1 MPTKEKELT
10 PNLVMSVSALPKTGK
25 NHFSCTAPSPI
36 RFYCF
41 NGGADYVASK
51 FPDKKIEVK
60 NFKLPIVEDTE
71 SIWAAPIWEQFSRQV
86 KEDIKEGRFI
96 TYVLDTS
103 TEVENVCQQSVL
115 ETAKEEA
122 EDRGR
127 DKKKLATNEF
137 LARNLKMKAIYD
149 QIKDSGANLIAL
161 QYLKEEW
168 IKGAGDKSA
177 TATGKLVPDG
187 WKRNESQCDINL
199 EFTRKPPVTENG
211 KKVVHVI
218 ATVVSSRYDDFNNS
232 ITGETLID
240 PTFDDVV
247 ALALGG

>member
-1 MPTKEKELT
+1 MI
-10 PNLVMSVSALPKTGK
+10 PNVAVSISALPKSGK
-25 NHFSCTAPSPI
+25 NHFSCTAPDPI

-60 NFKLPIVEDTE
+60 NFKLPIVEDTDAT
-71 SIWAAPIWEQFSRQV
+71 WAAPIWEEFSKQV
-86 KEDIKEGRFI
+86 KEDIKEGKFK

-103 TEVENVCQQSVL
+103 TEVENVCQQATL
-115 ETAKEEA
+115 ETAKDDAA
-122 EDRGR
+122 EYGK
-127 DKKKLATNEF
+127 DKKRLATNEY

-168 IKGAGDKSA
+168 VKRDGEKQALP
-177 TATGKLVPDG
+177 TGKLVPDG
-187 WKRNESQCDINL
+187 WKRNESQCDVNIEL
-199 EFTRKPPVTENG
+199 TRKPPITEKG
-211 KKVVHVI
+211 KKVVHVV
-218 ATVVSSRYDDFNNS
+218 ATVMSSRFDDFANT
-232 ITGETLID
+232 ITGETLTD

-247 ALALGG
+247 ALALGE